1 MNSSVYRDNLGRLA
15 ALLRARPRPPL
26 EDALWLLELVGRTG
40 GAQHLK
46 LASRQLGLLQYY
58 SLDTAA
64 LLALALALVVCTI
77 YIIVTRLH
85 FSKVKLE

>member
-15 ALLRARPRPPL
+15 ALMSARPRPPL
-26 EDALWLLELVGRTG
+26 EDAVWLLELVGRTG

-64 LLALALALVVCTI
+64 LLALVVALVVWTI
-77 YIIVTRLH
+77 YSIATRLH
-85 FSKVKLE
+85 FTKLKLE